1 MNRIRTLRQES
12 NMSQKDLANELGVSQ
27 GCVSSW
33 ENGSYAPD
41 RVSQMFLCYIFRC
54 TYDYLMGYAPDA
66 KSGERGWSADME
78 TNYHDFL
85 MKNSPAFA
93 ACEKRREESVA
104 TAEQEWLQDQVC
116 EEDPEVR
123 AEAMQAYMED
133 EWEKTGRI
141 GTLESFEI
149 TMMMDKLSI
158 EDRRKL
164 VNVARAMFP
173 DAAII

>member
-1 MNRIRTLRQES
+1 
-12 NMSQKDLANELGVSQ
+12 MSQKDLANELGVTQS
-27 GCVSSW
+27 CVSGW
-33 ENGSYAPD
+33 ENESFAPD
-41 RVSQMFLCYIFRC
+41 RPSQMFLCYLFRC
-54 TYDYLMGYAPDA
+54 STDYLMGFRSEAAP
-66 KSGERGWSADME
+66 GERGWSADME
-78 TNYHDFL
+78 SEYHDFL

-123 AEAMQAYMED
+123 AEAMQAYVED
-133 EWEKTGRI
+133 EWEKAGRI

-149 TMMMDKLSI
+149 TMMMDRLSI

-173 DAAII
+173 DIAIA

>member
-1 MNRIRTLRQES
+1 
-12 NMSQKDLANELGVSQ
+12 MSQKDLANELGVSQ

-78 TNYHDFL
+78 T
-85 MKNSPAFA
+85 A
-93 ACEKRREESVA
+93 V
-104 TAEQEWLQDQVC
+104 EQEWLQDQVC